1 MRTESPIE
9 LAAPVRSVVRLAL
22 CACLVAACG
31 GDAEITAL
39 EAQRRAAA
47 LGPFVPEGFTA
58 TEVGAVLTYSPVP
71 APPPDPTNQFA
82 DDPNAALLGQH
93 LFFDRRLSKNGQ
105 TACATCHDPRDSFVD
120 LDPLATGVLPLERHT
135 PSLWNVA
142 HQRWFFWDGR
152 ADSLWAQALIPLESP
167 LEHAFT
173 RSEVVRV
180 VHEDAALR
188 ALYEGVFGKLPA
200 MEDKRRF
207 PAWSRPVPADDHAHV
222 LAEQHA
228 QQAAQKATQ
237 QGGDGRPSRTHQH
250 RTEEGATGSDWVHPH
265 QRAWDWMH
273 PVDQQSVT
281 RAFVNVGKAL
291 AAYQRKLVSR
301 RAPFDVFVEG
311 LREHDPAKLAALD
324 AAQQR
329 GLRLFLGRAQ
339 CASCH
344 HGALF
349 SDFEFHDTRVPGE
362 PLTDPGRSRGIEA
375 VRAYEFGVASKWS
388 DDPEGPARDK
398 VDFLPVHVHAGRE
411 FKTPSLRNVELTP
424 PYMHNG
430 SIPTLE
436 AVIDFYADRVNVAP
450 DTGGGERILAKPMD
464 LSPEDRADLVAFL
477 RALTD
482 DSLDPSLRSSPQ

>member
-1 MRTESPIE
+1 MGAESPEDHTLGMRT
-9 LAAPVRSVVRLAL
+9 AAWLAL
-22 CACLVAACG
+22 CVCFVAACG
-31 GDAEITAL
+31 GDAELSAL
-39 EAQRRAAA
+39 EVRRRAAA
-47 LGPFVPEGFTA
+47 LGPFVPEGFTTA
-58 TEVGAVLTYSPVP
+58 EVGAVLTCSPVP
-71 APPPDPTNQFA
+71 PAPADPTNKFA

-120 LDPLATGVLPLERHT
+120 LDPLATGVLQLERHT

-152 ADSLWAQALIPLESP
+152 ADSLWGQALIPIESP

-180 VHEDAALR
+180 VSEDTTLR
-188 ALYEGVFGKLPA
+188 VLYEGVFGELPA

-207 PAWSRPVPADDHAHV
+207 PAWSRPVPQNDHAHV
-222 LAEQHA
+222 LAEEHA
-228 QQAAQKATQ
+228 QRASEK
-237 QGGDGRPSRTHQH
+237 GNDERPSRSHQH
-250 RTEEGATGSDWVHPH
+250 RTEEGATGSDWIHPH

-291 AAYQRKLVSR
+291 AAYQRKLISR
-301 RAPFDVFVEG
+301 SAPFDVFVEG
-311 LREHDPAKLAALD
+311 LREHDPEKLAELD

-344 HGALF
+344 HGVLF

-375 VRAYEFGVASKWS
+375 VRSYEFGVSTKWS
-388 DDPEGPARDK
+388 DDPEGPAREK

-411 FKTPSLRNVELTP
+411 FKTPTLRNVELTP

-430 SIPTLE
+430 SLPTLE
-436 AVIDFYADRVNVAP
+436 AVIDFYADRANVAP

-464 LSPEDRADLVAFL
+464 LSLEDRADLVAFL
-477 RALTD
+477 KALTD
-482 DSLDPSLRSSPQ
+482 DSLDPTLRARPE

>member
-1 MRTESPIE
+1 MAIE
-9 LAAPVRSVVRLAL
+9 AHKARGARSRSATLFALA
-22 CACLVAACG
+22 ACLVVACG
-31 GDAEITAL
+31 GDAEQSAA
-39 EAQRRAAA
+39 EARQRAAA

-58 TEVGAVLTYSPVP
+58 AEVGAVLTYSPVP
-71 APPPDPTNQFA
+71 APPADSTNKFA
-82 DDPNAALLGQH
+82 GDPNAALLGQH

-180 VHEDAALR
+180 VYEDTALR
-188 ALYEGVFGKLPA
+188 ALYEGVFGDLPQ
-200 MEDKRRF
+200 MDDKRRF
-207 PAWSRPVPADDHAHV
+207 PAWSRPVPADDHAHL

-228 QQAAQKATQ
+228 LQAADK
-237 QGGDGRPSRTHQH
+237 GNDGRPSRTHQH
-250 RTEEGATGSDWVHPH
+250 RTEEGATGSDWIHPH

-291 AAYQRKLVSR
+291 AAYQRKIVSR
-301 RAPFDVFVEG
+301 HAPFDVFVEG
-311 LREHDPAKLAALD
+311 LREHDPVKVAALD
-324 AAQQR
+324 VAQQR

-349 SDFEFHDTRVPGE
+349 SDYEFHDTRVPGE

-375 VRAYEFGVASKWS
+375 VRAYEFGASSKWS
-388 DDPEGPARDK
+388 DDPEGPAREK
-398 VDFLPVHVHAGRE
+398 VDFLPVHVHGGRE

-430 SIPTLE
+430 SLATLE
-436 AVIDFYADRVNVAP
+436 AVIDFYADRANVAP

-464 LSPEDRADLVAFL
+464 LSPEERADLVAFL
-477 RALTD
+477 KALTD
-482 DSLDPSLRSSPQ
+482 DSLDPALRSRP